1 MNNSKSLKI
10 KSAKLLGYFLYELEH
25 IRRFLNMSEGNF
37 KIKVE
42 ASDQVW
48 DSSIWDQKVY
58 MINKRDKTK

>member
-1 MNNSKSLKI
+1 
-10 KSAKLLGYFLYELEH
+10 
-25 IRRFLNMSEGNF
+25 MSEGNF